1 MRAWGC
7 WAPSSSSWGRAGPWG
22 DASSRGQPHL
32 GLAGALQ
39 QLVGQGGPLGG
50 CVQQHAEAAVGEHGR
65 EHVGAPDAAPLD
77 KYLRQ

>member
-1 MRAWGC
+1 MGT
-7 WAPSSSSWGRAGPWG
+7 SDGIVYQK
-22 DASSRGQPHL
+22 ASVADTCL